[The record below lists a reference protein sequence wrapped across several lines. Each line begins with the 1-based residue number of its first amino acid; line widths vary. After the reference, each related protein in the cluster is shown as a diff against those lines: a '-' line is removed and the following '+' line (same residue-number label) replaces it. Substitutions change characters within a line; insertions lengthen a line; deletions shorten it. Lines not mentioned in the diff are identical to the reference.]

1 MEKSIITLTG
11 HDYKSKNTLVLV
23 NPKKIQYKLVTPFS
37 NTLRCGSDSEDP
49 HTIAWIDP
57 SGGPMMKVGEFK
69 VNGLLLN
76 KIFHSNKYRAFI
88 LEFNRV

>member
-1 MEKSIITLTG
+1 MEKSIITLAG

-37 NTLRCGSDSEDP
+37 NALRCGSDSEDS
-49 HTIAWIDP
+49 HTITWIDP
-57 SGGPMMKVGEFK
+57 SGGPMMKVGELK